1 MAWLY
6 TQVSVLVGTLSMMLF
21 AIVLVIFRDCLGL
34 LFTSDPEVILLTIF
48 PMLAVSLIG
57 GRRQGEGRSM
67 TEADTGISAGL
78 HTMPM
83 ASPRFRS
90 PSPPHGFDLEDV
102 RGYQFTSATHIMS
115 D

>member
-48 PMLAVSLIG
+48 PMLAVHS
-57 GRRQGEGRSM
+57 
-67 TEADTGISAGL
+67 
-78 HTMPM
+78 
-83 ASPRFRS
+83 
-90 PSPPHGFDLEDV
+90 
-102 RGYQFTSATHIMS
+102 
-115 D
+115 